1 MEQAVSTRHG
11 RKQSH
16 NQLAAGPCIT
26 RRILLCTPVRPSPVY
41 STHQHRLQLSHRM
54 HSALMCVPQQNRELH
69 RNTKRNFIFV
79 LCRLMLVESHL
90 AQEDPTKN
98 CSYKFVMRRKLT
110 RCVGMEWNGMAW
122 RGMECVLKLVLPSHW
137 SLVFLRHS
145 FMCDVRSIFR
155 FSSCCSAFHHRRRR
169 HLRHRLRFD
178 ISPIFIT
185 IFTQRKIVLCAHQPK
200 KCIEEKQR
208 ISRGASLVKIL
219 LYFVRLLTESFFF
232 LFLLVPS
239 VVWWYTSA

>member
-1 MEQAVSTRHG
+1 MYTATPLHTLYVWKFSSLHGNSEPERVLVFLPFALPRPKRTTDSVCINLCIMFKMEQAVSTRHG

-122 RGMECVLKLVLPSHW
+122 RGMECVLKLVLPSH
-137 SLVFLRHS
+137 
-145 FMCDVRSIFR
+145 
-155 FSSCCSAFHHRRRR
+155 
-169 HLRHRLRFD
+169 
-178 ISPIFIT
+178 
-185 IFTQRKIVLCAHQPK
+185 
-200 KCIEEKQR
+200 
-208 ISRGASLVKIL
+208 
-219 LYFVRLLTESFFF
+219 
-232 LFLLVPS
+232 
-239 VVWWYTSA
+239 